1 MEHRQS
7 GSIEVAASARDAWR
21 VCTSYGEFPEFIPG
35 IASCRRDEDGTWH
48 WTGRAFGITREW
60 RSWEGERVEGE
71 SLAWTTDDPMVP
83 DGRVVVEP
91 LGAERSRVS
100 IEMAYEARS
109 LRDRMLVNPALAR
122 VRLALDLRHFRRR
135 VERVRDQAAP
145 G

>member
-1 MEHRQS
+1 
-7 GSIEVAASARDAWR
+7 
-21 VCTSYGEFPEFIPG
+21 
-35 IASCRRDEDGTWH
+35 
-48 WTGRAFGITREW
+48 
-60 RSWEGERVEGE
+60 
-71 SLAWTTDDPMVP
+71 MVP